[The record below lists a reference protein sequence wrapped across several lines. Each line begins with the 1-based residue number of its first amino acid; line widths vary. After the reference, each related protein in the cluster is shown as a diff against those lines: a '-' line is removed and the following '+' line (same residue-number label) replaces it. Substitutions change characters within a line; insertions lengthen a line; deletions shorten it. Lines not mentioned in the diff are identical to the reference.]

1 MFVVPN
7 CMVKPTAAMAIT
19 DMLTRPKPSAVD
31 LYLAAFGFGLVSL
44 SVIAIGAVGFTMQFG
59 ITNMI
64 NLAYGEVMISSA
76 YVAYYVN
83 RAGISIWIAMIA
95 GAVFG
100 AAFSFLLNRVVY
112 APFLGKGT
120 SHIGMVIVSLAISLM
135 MANLLLPIV
144 GYYSVSYQDTTGGL
158 LRAGGI
164 VLTTNQIAIIA
175 VAIVVMLLI
184 HALLRYTRLGKAMR
198 ATAANPTLAR
208 NCGIPTQRVIDAVWL
223 ITGALCGLAGV
234 VAALDS
240 DSFTISS
247 GAGFL
252 ITALAAAVLGGAG
265 QPYGAMI
272 GAVVIGLITEMS
284 AAVWS
289 PDYKQVVAFAILVVV
304 MVLRPQGLLAKRG
317 AAAAAG

>member
-1 MFVVPN
+1 M
-7 CMVKPTAAMAIT
+7 
-19 DMLTRPKPSAVD
+19 D
-31 LYLAAFGFGLVSL
+31 LYVAAFGFGLVGM
-44 SVIAIGAVGFTMQFG
+44 SVIAIAAVGFTMQFG

-83 RAGISIWIAMIA
+83 KAGITIWVGMIA
-95 GAVFG
+95 GALFG
-100 AAFSFLLNRVVY
+100 AVFSFLLNRFVY
-112 APFLGKGT
+112 APFQRKGT
-120 SHIGMVIVSLAISLM
+120 SHIGMVIVSLAVSLM
-135 MANLLLPIV
+135 IANLLLPIV

-164 VLTTNQIAIIA
+164 VLTTNQIAIISVA
-175 VAIVVMLLI
+175 VVLMLLI
-184 HALLRYTRLGKAMR
+184 HGLLRYTRLGKAMR

-208 NCGIPTQRVIDAVWL
+208 NCGIPTQRVIDSVWL

-234 VAALDS
+234 VAAMDS
-240 DSFTISS
+240 DSFAISN

-272 GAVVIGLITEMS
+272 GAVIIGMITELS
-284 AAVWS
+284 AAAWA
-289 PDYKQVVAFAILVVV
+289 PEYKEVVAFGILVLV

-317 AAAAAG
+317 ALAAAG

>member
-1 MFVVPN
+1 VSLFE
-7 CMVKPTAAMAIT
+7 
-19 DMLTRPKPSAVD
+19 
-31 LYLAAFGFGLVSL
+31 AAFGFGLVSM
-44 SVIAIGAVGFTMQFG
+44 SVIALAAVGFTMQFG

-83 RAGISIWIAMIA
+83 RAGVSIWIGMIV

-100 AAFSFLLNRVVY
+100 AVFSFLLNRIVY
-112 APFLGKGT
+112 APFQRKGT
-120 SHIGMVIVSLAISLM
+120 SLLGMVIVSLAVSLM
-135 MANLLLPIV
+135 IANLLLPLV
-144 GYYSVSYQDTTGGL
+144 SYNSVSYQEPSGSL
-158 LRAGGI
+158 IRVAGI
-164 VLTTNQIAIIA
+164 LLTTNQILIILLA
-175 VAIVVMLLI
+175 VVVMLAI
-184 HALLRYTRLGKAMR
+184 HGLLRYTRLGKAMR

-208 NCGIPTQRVIDAVWL
+208 NCGIATQRVVDVVWL

-234 VAALDS
+234 VAALNS
-240 DSFTISS
+240 DSFAVAN

-272 GAVVIGLITEMS
+272 GAVIIGMVTELS
-284 AAVWS
+284 AAAWS
-289 PDYKQVVAFAILVVV
+289 PEYKEVVAFGILVLV

-317 AAAAAG
+317 ALAAAG

>member
-1 MFVVPN
+1 MNFS
-7 CMVKPTAAMAIT
+7 I
-19 DMLTRPKPSAVD
+19 LI
-31 LYLAAFGFGLVSL
+31 AAFGFGLVST
-44 SVIAIGAVGFTMQFG
+44 SVIALAAVGFTMQFG

-64 NLAYGEVMISSA
+64 NLAYGQVMIASA
-76 YVAYYVN
+76 YVAYYVDN
-83 RAGISIWIAMIA
+83 AGVSIWIAMLVGA
-95 GAVFG
+95 AFGAV
-100 AAFSFLLNRVVY
+100 FSFLLNRFVY
-112 APFLGKGT
+112 TPFQRKGT
-120 SHIGMVIVSLAISLM
+120 SLLGMVIVSLAVSLM
-135 MANLLLPIV
+135 IANIMLPV
-144 GYYSVSYQDTTGGL
+144 VNYFPVAYRERFSTL
-158 LRAGGI
+158 LRFGDIA
-164 VLTTNQIAIIA
+164 LTVNQLAIIA
-175 VAIVVMLLI
+175 LSIAVMVAI

-208 NCGIPTQRVIDAVWL
+208 NCGIPTQRVIDSVWL

-265 QPYGAMI
+265 APYGAMI
-272 GAVVIGLITEMS
+272 GAVVVGLITELS

-289 PDYKQVVAFAILVVV
+289 PDYKQVVAFGLLVVV